1 MSELPPHPHSEP
13 PWVVPERP
21 SAVAGGR
28 LVFRR
33 PGGWP
38 RGPGPIVRS
47 MLLMAAF
54 TAIVLS
60 VGLVWWSVHSTRQS
74 VVEQA
79 LPLQTQ
85 ALEQMGRTLAF
96 RVEQQQKPLQAL
108 ASALTA
114 HMGEPRAAL
123 QSMLQQQASMAR
135 LFERLQLA
143 DAQGQLL
150 VNLQEG
156 QMQALEALAEPER
169 ALLRR
174 GLEDGKPLT
183 KVWMHSDGTEVVLDL
198 LHVLP
203 LRSAQGKLVGVL
215 GGSLQIPAQTF
226 LPAGASTD
234 LDEKASLLLL
244 GPDGKVLAKNEHGH
258 WQLAGSSDLA
268 WVRDVVDADWVKSVQ
283 LGALGEQRGQQLWS
297 AVPLPWTQ
305 WVLLKVS
312 NVQAWAPGLTRH
324 EQWTILAIAVAAAL
338 ALALVL
344 ALIAYPLTELYRRSQ
359 RALQNQL
366 VDEVDST
373 VRGALWWRRLS
384 EHDWGEAQALRS
396 ALQALGQSREAQHE
410 KQLEMQLQLQTL
422 MDYAPVGLVVTQAS
436 RIQRVGMQAARI
448 LGYTPRELQD
458 MPVQRLCSSS
468 HVYEQL
474 VQRIQRDLDI
484 YGQFDSETSLQRKD
498 GSTVWVRIHGQ
509 SMQRMRRSW
518 EAPKREAQEDFL
530 VWEVEDVTTQ
540 RLVRE
545 QSGWKAMH
553 DPLTKLPNRAAFAMR
568 LQEWLRECAEATVEE
583 GTDGGEQAEETAHGV
598 ILYLDLDHFSQINQQ
613 GGRQAGDEVLGHIA
627 RLIEA
632 SVRPQ
637 GWVARV
643 GGDEFAVLL
652 PGATQQQ
659 GMRTAQLLC
668 MAVQDW
674 EGAWEGR
681 RYLMGVSIGLLVI
694 DARRYTV
701 AAALKAA
708 DMACYAAKRK
718 GRNRVE
724 VMTRVA

>member
-1 MSELPPHPHSEP
+1 
-13 PWVVPERP
+13 
-21 SAVAGGR
+21 
-28 LVFRR
+28 
-33 PGGWP
+33 
-38 RGPGPIVRS
+38 
-47 MLLMAAF
+47 MLLMAAL

-60 VGLVWWSVHSTRQS
+60 IGLVWWSVHSTRQS
-74 VVEQA
+74 VVEHA

-96 RVEQQQKPLQAL
+96 RLEQQQKPLQAL
-108 ASALTA
+108 ASALA
-114 HMGEPRAAL
+114 PHVAEPRAVL
-123 QSMLQQQASMAR
+123 QSMLQQQVSMGR

-150 VNLQEG
+150 VSLQGG
-156 QMQALEALAEPER
+156 QAQALDGLTGSER
-169 ALLRR
+169 DVLRR

-183 KVWMHSDGTEVVLDL
+183 KVWMHPDGADAMLDM
-198 LHVLP
+198 LHVVP
-203 LRSAQGKLVGVL
+203 LRDEQGRLVGVL
-215 GGSLQIPAQTF
+215 GGSLQMPAQAF
-226 LPAGASTD
+226 LPAAAGTD
-234 LDEKASLLLL
+234 NDEKAGLLVL
-244 GPDGKVLAKNEHGH
+244 GADGKIIARNERGH
-258 WQLAGSSDLA
+258 WQLAGSSETP
-268 WVRDVVDADWVKSVQ
+268 WMRDAIDADWIKSVHV
-283 LGALGEQRGQQLWS
+283 GAVGEQRGQQLWS
-297 AVPLPWTQ
+297 AVALPWTQ
-305 WVLLKVS
+305 WILLKVS
-312 NVQAWAPGLTRH
+312 DVQALAPGLTQR
-324 EQWTILAIAVAAAL
+324 EQWTVVAVAVAAAV

-359 RALQNQL
+359 RALQSQL
-366 VDEVDST
+366 VDEVDGS
-373 VRGALWWRRLS
+373 VRGSLWWRRLS
-384 EHDWGEAQALRS
+384 EHDWGEAQALRN
-396 ALQALGQSREAQHE
+396 ALQALGRSREVQHE
-410 KQLEMQLQLQTL
+410 RQQEMQLQLQTL

-448 LGYTPRELQD
+448 LGYTPRELQG
-458 MPVQRLCSSS
+458 MPVHRLCSSS

-474 VQRIQRDLDI
+474 VQRIRRDLDI
-484 YGQFDSETSLQRKD
+484 YGQFDSETCLQRKD
-498 GSTVWVRIHGQ
+498 GNVVWVRIHGQ
-509 SMQRMRRSW
+509 SLQRMRRGW
-518 EAPKREAQEDFL
+518 EVPKREAREDFL

-568 LQEWLRECAEATVEE
+568 LQEWLRECAEATAAASM
-583 GTDGGEQAEETAHGV
+583 DAGEPAEETTHGV
-598 ILYLDLDHFSQINQQ
+598 ILYLDLDHFSQVNQQ

-652 PGATQQQ
+652 PGATQQE

-674 EGAWEGR
+674 EGAWN
-681 RYLMGVSIGLLVI
+681 LMGVSIGLLVI

-724 VMTRVA
+724 VMTQAA